1 MKRSLGTL
9 AVLVLAIRTALAA
22 TPAELNVVAF
32 DGDAP
37 LAQAIV
43 EVDGDDVA
51 ATNADGTAQLTLAP
65 GKRVVVLKR
74 DGQELLRYTIDVA
87 EGENAELIA
96 TLREGGEP
104 TVQLESSLGVRDG
117 AAASAPA
124 AATDAGPPGTLTG
137 RIVSSENGAPIANA
151 RIFVSGTPLDLRT
164 DADGRFQA
172 SVPPGA
178 YAISVIAADYA
189 AQTIEGIAVVSEQ
202 ATTRDVELT
211 PAGLELPEFVVLEPY
226 VQGSL
231 ASFVEEKRESF
242 AVAEVLGIEQISRAG
257 DSDVAGALRRVT
269 GLTLVDGKYVYVR
282 GLGERYSSVLLNGAP
297 VPSPDPSRRVVPL
310 DLFPV
315 EILSGIVIQKS
326 LSAEMPGEFGGGT
339 IQLRTKSIPDDFFF
353 KIQVGQ
359 GWADGTTFE
368 DGLRYRGGT
377 QDWTGFDQTRGI
389 PDSILEGTARFGRII
404 GQTPFTEG
412 LTPDELQTIGRDL
425 ASQGYD
431 VTPQELGSNGSFTLG
446 IGDSFEIGDE
456 WRLGYVHSTRY
467 SQGWDTT
474 DNDIRRKFA
483 FVGEGEPLSPIQDI
497 VRNKTERSVDL
508 SGFLALGAEYGD
520 DHKLT
525 STTTLIRQTI
535 DTAQID
541 EGLDVTES
549 ISRFFLLEWEESAL
563 IAQQFNGE
571 HLFPALMDLGIDW
584 NWTKARATRA
594 SPNTREYRYVQLAP
608 DQPFSFSPTSDSN
621 STSFGELT
629 DESTSYSLNGKLPI
643 PIGDSHVLT
652 VLAGAT
658 QLERD
663 RDSEIRRYSFSG
675 VLPAGT
681 PQSFR
686 FQNLD
691 RIFSPENIRPG
702 FFVLQENTRNT
713 DAYFAE
719 QEIDAVY
726 LTLDWLWTDAFRV
739 TVGARDESNYQNVV
753 TFNLINPE
761 QIVSEAAI
769 DTSDVLPSVGF
780 TWFINDDSQ
789 FRFVY
794 AETVSRPD
802 FRELSPAPFIDPLID
817 TQSVGN
823 PDLVPASIKNLD
835 LRYEYY
841 FSPTE
846 TFSVAL
852 FAKDFTNPIER
863 IQSPATGDLV
873 TYDNVPAATL
883 YGIEFDVY
891 KSLDFVENWS
901 WLDVSWLEWVSWAE
915 IFVAANYA
923 YIDSEVELT
932 RETAGISTNLIRPL
946 QGQSPY
952 VANLQIGWQPEDG
965 ESEATLLY
973 TIAGR
978 RISEVGVGTFVEDG
992 FQGSPDVYEEPAG
1005 QLDFVFARDLWTDWK
1020 LKVRLRNLLD
1030 PKVEFTVG
1038 DEIRRAYKR
1047 GREVSV
1053 TLEWAP

>member
-1 MKRSLGTL
+1 MKRTLGTL
-9 AVLVLAIRTALAA
+9 AALALAVRAALAA

-32 DGDAP
+32 DGETP
-37 LAQAIV
+37 LAAAIV
-43 EVDGDDVA
+43 EVDGDA
-51 ATNADGTAQLTLAP
+51 IGATNADGTAQLQLQP
-65 GKRVVVLKR
+65 GKRVIVLRR
-74 DGQELLRYTIDVA
+74 DGAELLRYEIEVA

-96 TLREGGEP
+96 TLRAGAEP
-104 TVQLESSLGVRDG
+104 SVQLESSLGARETRT
-117 AAASAPA
+117 AAAPTA
-124 AATDAGPPGTLTG
+124 AADAGPPGTLRG

-151 RIFVSGTPLDLRT
+151 RVFVSGTPLDLRT
-164 DADGRFQA
+164 DADGRFEA
-172 SVPPGA
+172 SLPPGT

-189 AQTIEGIAVVSEQ
+189 AQTLEGLAIAAEQ

-315 EILSGIVIQKS
+315 EILSGVVIQKS
-326 LSAEMPGEFGGGT
+326 FSAEMPGEFGGGT
-339 IQLRTKSIPDDFFF
+339 IQLRTKGIPDDFFF
-353 KIQVGQ
+353 KLQVGQ
-359 GWADGTTFE
+359 GYAEGTTFE
-368 DGLRYRGGT
+368 DGLRYRAGT

-389 PDSILEGTARFGRII
+389 PDSIIEATGRFGRVI
-404 GQTPFTEG
+404 GASPFTEG
-412 LTPDELQTIGRDL
+412 LTPDELQVVGRDL
-425 ASQGYD
+425 ASQGFD
-431 VTPQELGSNGSFTLG
+431 VSPQKIGTNGSFTLG
-446 IGDSFEIGDE
+446 VGDSFEIGDD
-456 WRLGYVHSTRY
+456 WRGGYVHSTRY

-474 DNDIRRKFA
+474 DDDIRRKYA
-483 FVGEGEPLSPIQDI
+483 FVSEGEPLTTVQDI
-497 VRNKTERSVDL
+497 VRNKTERSIDL
-508 SGFLALGAEYGD
+508 SGFLALGVEYGD
-520 DHKLT
+520 NHKLT
-525 STTTLIRQTI
+525 STTTLVRQTI

-541 EGLDVTES
+541 EGLDITES
-549 ISRFFLLEWEESAL
+549 ISRFFLLEWEENAL
-563 IAQQFNGE
+563 IAQQYNGE
-571 HLFPALMDLGIDW
+571 HAFPDWLDLAVDW
-584 NWTKARATRA
+584 NWSKARANRA
-594 SPNTREYRYVQLAP
+594 SPNTREYRYVQLEP

-621 STSFGELT
+621 AISFGELT
-629 DESTSYSLNGKLPI
+629 DESTSYALNAKLPI

-652 VLAGAT
+652 VLAGGT
-658 QLERD
+658 RLERD

-675 VLPAGT
+675 VLPPGT

-686 FQNLD
+686 FQPLD
-691 RIFSPENIRPG
+691 RILSRENIRPG

-713 DAYFAE
+713 DAYFAA
-719 QEIDAVY
+719 QEIEAAY
-726 LTLDWLWTDAFRV
+726 LTLDWLWTDVLRV
-739 TVGARDESNYQNVV
+739 TLGARDESNDQNVV

-761 QIVSEAAI
+761 QIISEASI
-769 DTSDVLPSVGF
+769 ETSDVLPSAGF
-780 TWFINDDSQ
+780 TWFVNPDSQ
-789 FRFVY
+789 VRLVY

-817 TQSVGN
+817 TQSIGN
-823 PDLVPASIKNLD
+823 PNLVPASIKNLD

-846 TFSVAL
+846 TVSVAL

-863 IQSPATGDLV
+863 IQSPATGDVV
-873 TYDNVPAATL
+873 TYENVPAATL
-883 YGIEFDVY
+883 YGVEFDLY

-901 WLDVSWLEWVSWAE
+901 WLDVSWLDWVSWSE

-923 YIDSEVELT
+923 RIESEVELT
-932 RETAGISTNLIRPL
+932 EETAGISTNLVRPL

-952 VANLQIGWQPEDG
+952 VANLQLGWQPEHG
-965 ESEATLLY
+965 EAEATLLY
-973 TIAGR
+973 TVAGR
-978 RISEVGVGTFVEDG
+978 RISEVGVFGI
-992 FQGSPDVYEEPAG
+992 PDVYEEPAG

-1030 PKVEFTVG
+1030 PTIEFTVG
-1038 DEIRRAYKR
+1038 DQIRREYKR
-1047 GREVSV
+1047 GREIAV
-1053 TLEWAP
+1053 TLEWSP